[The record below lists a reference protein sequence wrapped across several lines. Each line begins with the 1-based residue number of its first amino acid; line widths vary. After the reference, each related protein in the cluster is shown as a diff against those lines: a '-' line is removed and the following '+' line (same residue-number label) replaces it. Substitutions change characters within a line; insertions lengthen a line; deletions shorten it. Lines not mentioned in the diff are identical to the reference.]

1 MRPSSGNFASEEVTA
16 RKSVQSRQR
25 TPNEALGMH
34 MAGRGAVPGSVFHWA
49 QAMVS
54 EEMRFRKARSPTE
67 PGEAK
72 ESIWPER
79 ALRSRAGR

>member
-16 RKSVQSRQR
+16 RKSVQSRRR
-25 TPNEALGMH
+25 TPKEALGMH
-34 MAGRGAVPGSVFHWA
+34 IAGSGAVPGSVFHCA
-49 QAMVS
+49 QMVS

-72 ESIWPER
+72 ESIWP
-79 ALRSRAGR
+79 GRRRL